1 MYEIDHKVQ
10 TSSYEISHENI
21 IYSVMIVVIYTMLNT
36 YLKLTEKVDLKSSNH
51 KKKISNYVGRW
62 MLIKLIVII
71 TFATIL
77 YHISFLYT

>member
-1 MYEIDHKVQ
+1 MGEWCQQTQ
-10 TSSYEISHENI
+10 TSNYKISHEDV
-21 IYSVMIVVIYTMLNT
+21 IYSMVIVVIYTVLNT
-36 YLKLTEKVDLKSSNH
+36 CLKLTEKVDLKSSNH

-71 TFATIL
+71 TFAIL

>member
-1 MYEIDHKVQ
+1 
-10 TSSYEISHENI
+10 
-21 IYSVMIVVIYTMLNT
+21 MIVVIYTMLNT